1 MSASNQPPVSG
12 KPRLPKLDAR
22 LIPTA
27 KIIPP
32 HNPARMTM
40 DEQKLE
46 ELIDSIRAVGLIEPL
61 VVEPEG
67 DVFRILAGHR
77 RFVACSA
84 LGMPSIPCV
93 VRAKGEIDGEAITS
107 HENAFR
113 EDLNAAEEAKY
124 FAGILDTACG
134 GDTDVLAA
142 RVRHTRSYV
151 EGRLQLMAGDSQVL
165 DYLGKGSIQ
174 IGVAMELNKVADPGM
189 RLVYLDACLKGGAS
203 VALVREW
210 RVKANATYGDNL
222 PMPPDQA
229 LLGVAAPVVPV
240 LTLSCFFC
248 GSSEDVYA
256 MELLYL
262 HRHCRRAID
271 GVVNQRV
278 NPAEG

>member
-1 MSASNQPPVSG
+1 MPAPNHKSESA

-32 HNPARMTM
+32 HNPARLTM
-40 DEQKLE
+40 DEVKLQ
-46 ELIDSIRAVGLIEPL
+46 ELIDSIAAVGLIEPL

-77 RFVACSA
+77 RFIACSA
-84 LGMPSIPCV
+84 LAMPNIPCI
-93 VRAKGEIDGEAITS
+93 VRAVGEIDGEAITS
-107 HENAFR
+107 HENSFR
-113 EDLNAAEEAKY
+113 EDLNPAEEAKY
-124 FAGILDTACG
+124 FQELLESKCG
-134 GDTDVLAA
+134 GDTDQLAA

-151 EGRLQLMAGDSQVL
+151 EGRLLLFAGDPRVL
-165 DYLGKGSIQ
+165 EAFGAGTIQ
-174 IGVAMELNKVADPGM
+174 LGVAHELNKVADSGM

-203 VALVREW
+203 VSLVRQW
-210 RVKANATYGDNL
+210 RMQSNAQYGENL
-222 PMPPDQA
+222 PTPPDQA
-229 LLGVAAPVVPV
+229 PAGVVALPAPV

-248 GSSEDVYA
+248 GSQEDVYA

-271 GVVNQRV
+271 SVVSQRL
-278 NPAEG
+278 NPAE